1 MQWIAA
7 LAVFVQ
13 LLALSAPAHASA
25 PAAAQGDAGQRT
37 IVTTSWVEEWD
48 PATQRWVRVDEPN
61 AVAEARASMVP
72 VIHERDAFHAQA
84 QPTANRYRAS
94 SIRPTAQR
102 AIAQYG
108 PFLVLNAETVAM
120 VGSTDGSSPAYF
132 DAMIRDFPG
141 LRTLEMVEAPG
152 TSNDIANL
160 AVGRRIRAH
169 GLDTHVPSHGSVRS
183 GAVELFLAGKRRTAD
198 HGALFA
204 VHSWLDNYG
213 REPDDFAPDAPA
225 NRLYLDYYEEM
236 GMTED
241 RARAFYAMTNSVPHH
256 SAKWLRADEM
266 LPWTR
271 PEVRILAESDLR
283 MIPDRPLIGYL
294 DLTGVN
300 VAGLQLAFAKPF
312 LDS

>member
-7 LAVFVQ
+7 LAVLVQ
-13 LLALSAPAHASA
+13 LFAWSAPASA
-25 PAAAQGDAGQRT
+25 QANLGQRT

-48 PATQRWVRVDEPN
+48 PATQRWVRLGDPRALAGV
-61 AVAEARASMVP
+61 RASRAP
-72 VIHERDAFHAQA
+72 VVDASQA
-84 QPTANRYRAS
+84 VRVSQQPVANRYRAS
-94 SIRPTAQR
+94 ATRPIAQR

-108 PFLVLNAETVAM
+108 PFLVLNSETAAL

-141 LRTLEMVEAPG
+141 LNTLEMVEAPG

-160 AVGRRIRAH
+160 AVGRRIRAQ
-169 GLDTHVPSHGSVRS
+169 GMDTHVPSHGSVRS

-198 HGALFA
+198 RRAWFA

-236 GMTED
+236 GMSEA

-256 SAKWLRADEM
+256 SAKWLRANEM

-271 PEVRILAESDLR
+271 PEVSIVAESGGR
-283 MIPDRPLIGYL
+283 AWSDRPMIGYL
-294 DLTGVN
+294 DLTHVN
-300 VAGLQLAFAKPF
+300 IASLQLAFAKPF

>member
-1 MQWIAA
+1 MQWIAS

-13 LLALSAPAHASA
+13 LFAWSAPV
-25 PAAAQGDAGQRT
+25 AAQVGMGQRT

-61 AVAEARASMVP
+61 ALVDARATNTTVVQDPPSFRAP
-72 VIHERDAFHAQA
+72 VQSR
-84 QPTANRYRAS
+84 ANRYRAS
-94 SIRPTAQR
+94 STRPTAQS

-108 PFLVLNAETVAM
+108 PFLVVDSETVAM

-141 LRTLEMVEAPG
+141 LRTLEMIEAPG

-183 GAVELFLAGKRRTAD
+183 GAVELFLAGARRTAD
-198 HGALFA
+198 RGALFA

-236 GMTED
+236 GMSEA

-266 LPWTR
+266 LPWTH
-271 PEVRILAESDLR
+271 PEHRALHEVKFGAQ
-283 MIPDRPLIGYL
+283 PDRPMIGYL
-294 DLTGVN
+294 DLTRVN
-300 VAGLQLAFAKPF
+300 IASLHSAFAKPF